1 MKRLKNV
8 YSINKWKGICKVFIN
23 LKENEK
29 SIINNNNNNNKNNN
43 NNNNIRVIT
52 FSFLNVWKN
61 DTLPQTW
68 KEKIFHPLHLFDQT

>member
-29 SIINNNNNNNKNNN
+29 SIINNNYN
-43 NNNNIRVIT
+43 NNNNIE
-52 FSFLNVWKN
+52 LC
-61 DTLPQTW
+61 
-68 KEKIFHPLHLFDQT
+68 